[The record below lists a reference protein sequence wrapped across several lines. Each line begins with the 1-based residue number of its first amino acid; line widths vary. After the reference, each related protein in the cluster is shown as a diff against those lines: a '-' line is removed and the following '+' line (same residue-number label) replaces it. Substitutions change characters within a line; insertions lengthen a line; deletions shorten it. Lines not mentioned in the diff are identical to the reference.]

1 MFLLYLPLK
10 SLPFF
15 PEIRKSQAL
24 GRLVFPPLS
33 QAGYNQDHNG
43 DHIGKGLEY
52 LLSAPVQARYIQVKD
67 VQAAKQDRTPNG
79 IDRFHRAKIT
89 RAIASQPLS
98 PNPLLVQVPPE
109 YSITKYNPPRP
120 LIPPP
125 RQVARYL

>member
-52 LLSAPVQARYIQVKD
+52 LLSPPVQARYIQVKD

-79 IDRFHRAKIT
+79 IDRFPQGENNQGDCQPASVAKSVVGLGT
-89 RAIASQPLS
+89 AGVFH
-98 PNPLLVQVPPE
+98 NKV
-109 YSITKYNPPRP
+109 
-120 LIPPP
+120 
-125 RQVARYL
+125 

>member
-79 IDRFHRAKIT
+79 IDRFPQGENNQGDCQP
-89 RAIASQPLS
+89 ASDRKS
-98 PNPLLVQVPPE
+98 VV
-109 YSITKYNPPRP
+109 
-120 LIPPP
+120 
-125 RQVARYL
+125 